1 MGSKMKKLSL
11 AFGCLLILSSLLMS
25 QGHSPA
31 ALDEAN
37 VFTGPNTFVHPG
49 IYTGSSVHSA
59 LSVFLNSYTE
69 INNGLSGVRLAP
81 ETNAIS
87 VGSITP
93 FSATVPGVNGI
104 SARMTSNCNAMGK
117 SGPRDH
123 CNTVGGYFVANAN
136 VNGAAVW
143 GINPIAQDIA
153 GTTGTQV
160 QGGEFDIGINGAP
173 GFVRGI
179 AIIGL
184 GPGTPPVG
192 SIGLEVTGI
201 QKGGVPSWNRGIQVD
216 DGSSLLHGIQIG
228 ATIAG
233 TAAAASLPLA
243 FARIDGVGR
252 HTDVSLKATSPGDLE
267 LAAASGRGVVVA
279 NGSMIGSGR
288 SSNTDQNGQLTFSNS
303 TTSSSYQFSGTYTSA
318 PICTITPLAD
328 PVGQLYISTLT
339 TKTLQF
345 TDTSSVSIT
354 VDYHCFKRN

>member
-1 MGSKMKKLSL
+1 MKKLLMVFASS
-11 AFGCLLILSSLLMS
+11 AILSSLLMS

-31 ALDEAN
+31 LDEAN
-37 VFTGPNTFVHPG
+37 VFTGPNTFAHPG
-49 IYTGSSVHSA
+49 IFTGSSVHNA
-59 LSVFLNSYTE
+59 LSVFLNGYTE
-69 INNGLSGVRLAP
+69 TNPGLPITLSPA
-81 ETNAIS
+81 TNAIS

-93 FSATVPGVNGI
+93 SSATVPGVNGI
-104 SARMTSNCNAMGK
+104 STRMTSNCNATGR

-136 VNGAAVW
+136 VNGASVW
-143 GINPIAQDIA
+143 GINPIAYDSVGA
-153 GTTGTQV
+153 
-160 QGGEFDIGINGAP
+160 QGAQIQGAEFDIGIDGKP
-173 GFVRGI
+173 DFVRGI

-201 QKGGVPSWNRGIQVD
+201 QKGGAPSWNRGIQVD

-228 ATIAG
+228 ATMAG
-233 TAAAASLPLA
+233 NAAAASLPLA
-243 FARIDGVGR
+243 FARIDGSGR
-252 HTDVSLKATSPGDLE
+252 HTDVSLKATIPGDLV

-279 NGSMIGSGR
+279 NGGMIGSGS

-303 TTSSSYQFSGTYTSA
+303 TTSNSYVFTGAYTSA

-339 TKTLQF
+339 TKSLQL
-345 TDTSSVSIT
+345 TDTSSVSMT
-354 VDYHCFKRN
+354 VDYHCFRRN